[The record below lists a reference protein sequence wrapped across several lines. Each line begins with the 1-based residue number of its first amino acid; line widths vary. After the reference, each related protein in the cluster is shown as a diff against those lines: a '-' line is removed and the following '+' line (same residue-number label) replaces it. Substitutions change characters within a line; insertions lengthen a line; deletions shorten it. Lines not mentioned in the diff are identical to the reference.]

1 MVRYSSS
8 IEYRYMQNFDFID
21 FNNRWTYPIQWLEE
35 SDFARTSYHYW
46 LWRASLAKLG
56 KPCKNLYQE
65 ELKTNLSK
73 VAKEDRKKYEAH
85 CQNVPE
91 GSSFAIKKAI
101 DNRANQMAS
110 GVDSYEYQ
118 LNDPYLI
125 VDADTEDLLAAKC
138 QQDYIQNRLNILSAT
153 FSRDLS
159 WAGVAAVIV
168 KYDPVSDKN
177 KVLRVNPKNI
187 WFDTKYSS
195 LGLER
200 FRGYSTMISWR
211 ALKKMISDNDDEE
224 VNLDIKAPDRSI
236 FREEER
242 DGKKNYIIDKSAK
255 YNNRKIRT
263 LNGLD
268 IYVEDLNHLAT
279 STQLAGAMSM
289 FDEYDHDLRTCYNL
303 NWYRSYATDPKARTK
318 SHYNGDDVEL
328 TVLYDLDRKIEFKII
343 NRRYVISA
351 NQKAFRR
358 KIAFT
363 ITNPVTGEQK
373 TRLDD
378 FCLDCPLKFQFEE
391 QENMDKFPHPWAPIF
406 SLLDT
411 HDELCAWRAKRE
423 HVSKILS
430 ILRIETN
437 GADAASLRGVL
448 NIMGV
453 VLDDIQGDIN
463 SINFQYS
470 YDPIDSEIAFREN
483 RIQQLLHAYD
493 QFDALQAMG
502 DRASAAESGM
512 ALGAVAQGLSTHQ
525 NAIMQL
531 YADIARQ
538 CIANRVAYSPRQE
551 FPVSNYGG
559 GSSITIQQM
568 ALDAIVNV
576 KPALAKKIQER
587 SLAANAMQIIGTLG
601 PQLNQEGLAY
611 LMEQAMMGTMPRK
624 LSEHFIIEQGPS
636 EQEMALAQQQAQND
650 AQILQQNQQAYEQN
664 PSQYEVDNLM
674 ETQDSDTID
683 GVISGLGGEG
693 EVDYQEVSED
703 ITNTPN
709 GPEVIDMTSQDGA
722 ITTGGVRGMTPESA
736 GEFAN
741 PNGLL

>member
-1 MVRYSSS
+1 MNSY
-8 IEYRYMQNFDFID
+8 DFID
-21 FNNRWTYPIQWLEE
+21 WDHPFNYPLQWIEE

-65 ELKTNLSK
+65 ELKSNLAK
-73 VAKEDRKKYEAH
+73 VDKVDQSKYEES
-85 CQNVPE
+85 CKCVPE
-91 GSSFAIKKAI
+91 GTSFALKKAA

-110 GVDSYEYQ
+110 GVDTYEYQ
-118 LNDPYLI
+118 ANDKYGI
-125 VDADTEDLLAAKC
+125 IDADTCDLLSAQCKI
-138 QQDYIQNRLNILSAT
+138 DYVQNKLNVLSAT
-153 FSRDLS
+153 FSRDLT
-159 WAGVAAVIV
+159 WAGVAAVII

-177 KVLRVNPKNI
+177 KVMRVNPKNI

-211 ALKKMISDNDDEE
+211 TLKKMIEDDKNEE

-236 FREEER
+236 MDEEE
-242 DGKKNYIIDKSAK
+242 DEKGKKKWKLNAKAK
-255 YNNRKIRT
+255 YSNRKIRT

-268 IYVEDLNHLAT
+268 IYVEDLNRLAT
-279 STQLAGAMSM
+279 STQLSGGLNM

-303 NWYRSYATDPKARTK
+303 NWYRTYASDPKARTK

-328 TVLYDLDRKIEFKII
+328 TVIYDLDRKVEFKII
-343 NRRYVISA
+343 NRRYVISM
-351 NQKAFRR
+351 NKKAFHR

-437 GADAASLRGVL
+437 GADASSLRGVL

-463 SINFQYS
+463 SINFNYS

-525 NAIMQL
+525 NAIMEL

-538 CIANRVAYSPRQE
+538 CIANRVAYSARQD
-551 FPVSNYGG
+551 FPITNLGKSSNL
-559 GSSITIQQM
+559 TIQQM
-568 ALDAIVNV
+568 ALEAIINV
-576 KPALAKKIQER
+576 KPALAKKVQEKT
-587 SLAANAMQIIGTLG
+587 LAANALQLLGTYQGRLSK
-601 PQLNQEGLAY
+601 EIEAY
-611 LMEQAMMGTMPRK
+611 LMEQTMMGTMPRGFAEAGI
-624 LSEHFIIEQGPS
+624 LEQGPS
-636 EQEMALAQQQAQND
+636 KEEIALAQQQAQND
-650 AQILQQNQQAYEQN
+650 AMALQQNQQAYEQN
-664 PSQYEVDNLM
+664 PMDYEAANVM
-674 ETQDSDTID
+674 QTQSPETID
-683 GVISGLGGEG
+683 DVIAGLSAGEG
-693 EVDYQEVSED
+693 GIPPEAMQGEQPV
-703 ITNTPN
+703 
-709 GPEVIDMTSQDGA
+709 GPEVMDMISQDGA
-722 ITTGGVRGMTPESA
+722 MSVGNVQGMTPESA
-736 GEFAN
+736 GEYAN
-741 PNGLL
+741 PNGMI

>member
-1 MVRYSSS
+1 MNSY
-8 IEYRYMQNFDFID
+8 DFID
-21 FNNRWTYPIQWLEE
+21 WDHPFNYPLQWLEE
-35 SDFARTSYHYW
+35 SDYARTSYHYW

-65 ELKTNLSK
+65 ELKSNLAK
-73 VAKEDRKKYEAH
+73 VDKIDQGKYEEQ
-85 CQNVPE
+85 CKCVPE
-91 GSSFAIKKAI
+91 GSSFALKKAA

-110 GVDSYEYQ
+110 GVDTYEYQ
-118 LNDPYLI
+118 INDPFGI
-125 VDADTEDLLAAKC
+125 INADTNDLMSAQCKI
-138 QQDYIQNRLNILSAT
+138 DYIQNKLNVLSAT
-153 FSRDLS
+153 FSRDLT
-159 WAGVAAVIV
+159 WAGVAAVVI

-211 ALKKMISDNDDEE
+211 VLKKMIEDDSDEE

-236 FREEER
+236 MIEKEEEK
-242 DGKKNYIIDKSAK
+242 DGKKKKFWDFDKKAK
-255 YNNRKIRT
+255 YSNRKIRT

-268 IYVEDLNHLAT
+268 IYVEDLNRLAT
-279 STQLAGAMSM
+279 STQLSGGLNM

-303 NWYRSYATDPKARTK
+303 NWYRTYASDPKARTK

-328 TVLYDLDRKIEFKII
+328 TVIYDLDRKVEFKII

-351 NQKAFRR
+351 NKKAFRR
-358 KIAFT
+358 KIEFT

-373 TRLDD
+373 KRLDD
-378 FCLDCPLKFQFEE
+378 FCLDCPLKFQYEE
-391 QENMDKFPHPWAPIF
+391 QENMDKFPHPWAPVF

-437 GADAASLRGVL
+437 GADASSLRGVL

-538 CIANRVAYSPRQE
+538 CIANRVAYSARQD
-551 FPVSNYGG
+551 FPITNLGKSSNL
-559 GSSITIQQM
+559 TIQQM
-568 ALDAIVNV
+568 ALEAIVNV
-576 KPALAKKIQER
+576 KPALAKKVQEKT
-587 SLAANAMQIIGTLG
+587 LAANALQLLGTYQGRLSK
-601 PQLNQEGLAY
+601 EIEAY
-611 LMEQAMMGTMPRK
+611 LMEQTMMGTMPRGFAEAGI
-624 LSEHFIIEQGPS
+624 LEQGPS
-636 EQEMALAQQQAQND
+636 KEEIALAQQQAQND
-650 AQILQQNQQAYEQN
+650 AMALQQNQQAYEQN
-664 PSQYEVDNLM
+664 PIDYEVQNTMQTQSPETIDDVIAGLSAGEGGTPP
-674 ETQDSDTID
+674 ETQ
-683 GVISGLGGEG
+683 GE
-693 EVDYQEVSED
+693 QSA
-703 ITNTPN
+703 
-709 GPEVIDMTSQDGA
+709 GPEVMDMISQDGA
-722 ITTGGVRGMTPESA
+722 MSVGNVQGMTPEVA
-736 GEFAN
+736 GEYAN
-741 PNGLL
+741 PNGMF

>member
-1 MVRYSSS
+1 
-8 IEYRYMQNFDFID
+8 MQNYDFID
-21 FNNRWTYPIQWLEE
+21 WNHEWNYPIQWLEE
-35 SDFARTSYHYW
+35 SDFARTRYHYW

-65 ELKTNLSK
+65 ELKTNLGNVEK
-73 VAKEDRKKYEAH
+73 ADQKKYEEY
-85 CQNVPE
+85 CKCVPE
-91 GSSFAIKKAI
+91 GTSFALKKAA
-101 DNRANQMAS
+101 DNRANQMSS
-110 GVDSYEYQ
+110 GVDAYEYQ
-118 LNDPYLI
+118 INDPYMVI
-125 VDADTEDLLAAKC
+125 DADTEDLLAARC
-138 QQDYIQNRLNILSAT
+138 EQDYIENKLNILSST
-153 FSRDLS
+153 FSRDLT

-168 KYDPVSDKN
+168 KYDPISDKN

-200 FRGYSTMISWR
+200 FRGYSTMISWKK
-211 ALKKMISDNDDEE
+211 LKQMIADNKDEE
-224 VNLDIKAPDRSI
+224 VNLTIKAPDSSI
-236 FREEER
+236 MIETDDGE
-242 DGKKNYIIDKSAK
+242 GKKSWKVNESAK
-255 YNNRKIRT
+255 YSNHKIRT

-268 IYVEDLNHLAT
+268 VYVEDLNHLAT
-279 STQLAGAMSM
+279 SSQLIGGLPQ
-289 FDEYDHDLRTCYNL
+289 FGEYDHDLRTCYNL
-303 NWYRSYATDPKARTK
+303 NWYRTYASDPKQRTN
-318 SHYNGDDVEL
+318 SAYNGDDVEL

-343 NRRYVISA
+343 NRRYVIAA
-351 NQKAFRR
+351 NKNAFHR
-358 KIAFT
+358 KIAFM

-378 FCLDCPLKFQFEE
+378 FCLDCPLKFQYEE
-391 QENMDKFPHPWAPIF
+391 QENMDKFPHPWAPVF

-430 ILRIETN
+430 VLRIETN
-437 GADAASLRGVL
+437 GADATSLRGVL

-463 SINFQYS
+463 SINFEYS

-551 FPVSNYGG
+551 FPVAGYGTRS
-559 GSSITIQQM
+559 SSISIQAM
-568 ALDAIVNV
+568 ALDAVVNV
-576 KPALAKKIQER
+576 KPALAKKVQEKML
-587 SLAANAMQIIGTLG
+587 STNAMALLG
-601 PQLNQEGLAY
+601 NLRDMISKDMQAY
-611 LMEQAMMGTMPRK
+611 LIEQAMMGTMPRGFAQSGILDK
-624 LSEHFIIEQGPS
+624 GPS

-650 AQILQQNQQAYEQN
+650 AQALQQNQQAYEQN
-664 PSQYEVDNLM
+664 PVGYEVNNVM
-674 ETQDSDTID
+674 QN
-683 GVISGLGGEG
+683 
-693 EVDYQEVSED
+693 
-703 ITNTPN
+703 NTPEEIDSIITGLSSN
-709 GPEVIDMTSQDGA
+709 SGDQVDFSSQSEYLTDSMPSPESLDMMSQDGA
-722 ITTGGVRGMTPESA
+722 MVMGGMQGMTPES
-736 GEFAN
+736 GSEYAN
-741 PNGLL
+741 PNGLV